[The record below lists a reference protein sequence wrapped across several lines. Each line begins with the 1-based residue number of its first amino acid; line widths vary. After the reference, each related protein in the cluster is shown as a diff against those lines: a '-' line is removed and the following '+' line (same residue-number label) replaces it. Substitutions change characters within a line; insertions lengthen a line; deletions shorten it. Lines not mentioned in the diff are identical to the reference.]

1 MNETLSVLFLL
12 AENVENMMKSDLR
25 RNREIENGNEGV
37 LRYSFQSK
45 PMLICII
52 SPI

>member
-1 MNETLSVLFLL
+1 MNETHSVLFSLS
-12 AENVENMMKSDLR
+12 ENVKNIMKSDLR
-25 RNREIENGNEGV
+25 RNREIENGKESL
-37 LRYSFQSK
+37 LRYSVQSK